1 MKTATAAIKTATAA
15 LENNIGSGWWAKRQ
29 LQMVAKVLAPLSNAA
44 RGILSLT
51 LPNGNCV
58 EFGEHPCEHLNP
70 VIVLHNWKAVRKVF
84 IGGDLGWSEA
94 YMDGDWDSPDI
105 ATLVEWIVVNEDD
118 FGGMLDSGKVEGAF
132 QKWRHQRN
140 ANSKRGSRRNI
151 SYHYDLGNEF
161 YQHWLDPSMTYSAA
175 YFTSEHQTLA
185 EAQYAKYQRIIDFLD
200 IKDGDSVLEIGC
212 GWGGFA
218 EQLCRQ
224 KKVLLHGI
232 TLSERQLEFAQQRL
246 NNADTLGTADFTL
259 TDYRDA
265 VGEYDHIVSIEMLE
279 AVGEKYWPTYF
290 DTVYKRLK
298 PGGKASIQVITI
310 EDKRFEPYSSS
321 PDFIQTYIFP
331 GGMLPTPDIFKEQA
345 TSAGLTVTDEEAF
358 GMGYARTLRHWRD
371 AFQQR
376 WEDIAPLG
384 FDKCFQRMW
393 HYYLTYCEG
402 GFRGNSIDV
411 YQFVLE
417 KPTV

>member
-1 MKTATAAIKTATAA
+1 MKTATAA

-29 LQMVAKVLAPLSNAA
+29 QQMVAKVLAPLANAA
-44 RGILSLT
+44 RGVLSLT
-51 LPNGNCV
+51 LPNGNSV
-58 EFGEHPCEHLNP
+58 EFGEHRCEHLNP
-70 VIVLHNWKAVRKVF
+70 VIVLHNWKAVRKAF
-84 IGGDLGWSEA
+84 TGGDLGWSEA

-105 ATLVEWIVVNEDD
+105 AMLVEWIVVNEEN

-161 YQHWLDPSMTYSAA
+161 YQHWLDASMTYSAA
-175 YFTSEHQTLA
+175 YYTSEHQTLA

-200 IKDGDSVLEIGC
+200 IKDGDSILEIGC

-218 EQLCRQ
+218 EQVCRQ
-224 KKVLLHGI
+224 KNVSLHGI

-246 NNADTLGTADFTL
+246 AKANTLGTADFTL

-265 VGEYDHIVSIEMLE
+265 DGEYDHIVSIEMLE

-290 DTVYKRLK
+290 DTVYNRLK
-298 PGGKASIQVITI
+298 PGGSASIQVITI

-345 TSAGLTVTDEEAF
+345 TSAGLKVTDEEAF
-358 GMGYARTLRHWRD
+358 GMGYARTLRDWRD

-376 WEDIAPLG
+376 WEEIVPLG
-384 FDKCFQRMW
+384 FDKRFQRMW

-417 KPTV
+417 KPAA

>member
-1 MKTATAAIKTATAA
+1 MKTATAA

-29 LQMVAKVLAPLSNAA
+29 QQMVAKVLAPLANAS
-44 RGILSLT
+44 RGVLSLT
-51 LPNGNCV
+51 LPNGNSV
-58 EFGEHPCEHLNP
+58 EFGEHSCEHLNP
-70 VIVLHNWKAVRKVF
+70 VIVLHNWKAVRKAF
-84 IGGDLGWSEA
+84 TGGDLGWSEA

-105 ATLVEWIVVNEDD
+105 AMLVEWIVVNEEN

-175 YFTSEHQTLA
+175 YYTSEHQTLA

-200 IKDGDSVLEIGC
+200 IKDGDSILEIGC

-218 EQLCRQ
+218 EQVCRQ
-224 KKVLLHGI
+224 KKVSLHGI

-246 NNADTLGTADFTL
+246 AKADTLGTADFTL

-265 VGEYDHIVSIEMLE
+265 DGEYDHIVSIEMLE

-298 PGGKASIQVITI
+298 PGGSASIQVITI

-345 TSAGLTVTDEEAF
+345 TSAGLKVTDEEAF
-358 GMGYARTLRHWRD
+358 GMGYARTLRDWRD

-376 WEDIAPLG
+376 WEEIVPLG
-384 FDKCFQRMW
+384 FDKRFQRMW

-417 KPTV
+417 KPAA